1 MESGQR
7 DVALRE
13 AEVPMVDPEVVRQIH
28 ALRSLCWGSKR
39 IAKEL
44 GVTRNTVKRYLRGGQ
59 AAKTQQ
65 RPSARCLDDAG
76 RHRALEL
83 FDGVAEGNAVVVRRL
98 LRQEGTESGLR
109 TVQRVVEEQR
119 RSRRAAQA
127 ATVRFE
133 TAPGHQLQIDF
144 GEKRVRIAG
153 ALVRVYLFVAVLAYS
168 RRIYVRA
175 GLSQRQD
182 DWREGL
188 VGAFRQFG
196 GLTQTLLMDN
206 AGALVIGRDAQT
218 QTATLHPTFAQFC
231 RDWGVE
237 ARVCRPYRAR
247 TKGKTESGVK
257 YVKRNAL
264 AGLEFVS
271 FAALEAHLG
280 QWMHDADE
288 RIHGTTHEVPRV
300 RFEAAE
306 RTALRPLPKQPL
318 PVRERRLQ
326 RRVATDCLI
335 DVDTVRYSVPHRLVR
350 ETVEVLVGED
360 TVRIFFGADEVAQ
373 HHRSREPHARVVD
386 RAHYHG
392 LWRRTEAAADT
403 ATAVETFGRSLA
415 DYAAVVEGG
424 AA

>member
-7 DVALRE
+7 DVALRG

-28 ALRSLCWGSKR
+28 ALRSLRWGSKR

-44 GVTRNTVKRYLRGGQ
+44 GVTRNTVKRYLRGGD
-59 AAKTQQ
+59 AAQTQR
-65 RPSARCLDDAG
+65 RPSARHLDDSG
-76 RHRALEL
+76 RRRAVEL
-83 FDGVAEGNAVVVRRL
+83 FDGAAEGNAVVVQRL
-98 LRQEGTESGLR
+98 LRQEGTEAGLR
-109 TVQRVVEEQR
+109 TVQRAVEER
-119 RSRRAAQA
+119 RRGRRAAQA

-133 TAPGHQLQIDF
+133 TAPGHQLQVDF

-153 ALVRVYLFVAVLAYS
+153 AVVRVYLFVAVLAYS

-188 VGAFRQFG
+188 AGAFRHFG
-196 GLTQTLLMDN
+196 GLTQTLLLDN
-206 AGALVIGRDAQT
+206 AGALVVGRDAQT
-218 QTATLHPTFAQFC
+218 GTATLHPTFAQFC

-271 FAALEAHLG
+271 FAALDAHLG
-280 QWMHDADE
+280 QWMLDADE
-288 RIHGTTHEVPRV
+288 RIHGTTHEAPRL

-306 RTALRPLPKQPL
+306 RTALRALPKQPL

-326 RRVATDCLI
+326 RRVATDCLV

-360 TVRIFFGADEVAQ
+360 AVRIFFGADEVAL
-373 HHRSREPHARVVD
+373 HRRSREPHARVVEP
-386 RAHYHG
+386 AHYEG
-392 LWRRTEAAADT
+392 LWRRAEAATEAAP
-403 ATAVETFGRSLA
+403 AVETFGRRLA

>member
-1 MESGQR
+1 MESEQQV
-7 DVALRE
+7 VALRE

-28 ALRSLCWGSKR
+28 ALRSLRWGSKR

-59 AAKTQQ
+59 VAETQR
-65 RPSARCLDDAG
+65 RPSARCLDEAA
-76 RHRALEL
+76 RRRALEL
-83 FDGVAEGNAVVVRRL
+83 FEGAAEGNAVVVQRL
-98 LRQEGTESGLR
+98 LRQEGDEAGLR
-109 TVQRVVEEQR
+109 TVQRAVEEQR
-119 RSRRAAQA
+119 RAKRAAQA

-133 TAPGHQLQIDF
+133 TAPGHQMQIDF

-153 ALVRVYLFVAVLAYS
+153 VVVRVYLFVAVLAYS
-168 RRIYVRA
+168 RCIYVRA
-175 GLSQRQD
+175 LLSQRQD

-188 VGAFRQFG
+188 VGAFRHFS
-196 GLTQTLLMDN
+196 GLTQTLLLDN
-206 AGALVIGRDAQT
+206 AGALVVGRDAQT
-218 QTATLHPTFAQFC
+218 QKATLHPAFAQFC

-280 QWMHDADE
+280 QWMLDADE
-288 RIHGTTHEVPRV
+288 RLHGTTHEVPRV

-306 RTALRPLPKQPL
+306 RAALRPLPKQPL
-318 PVRERRLQ
+318 AVRERRLQ
-326 RRVATDCLI
+326 RRVATDCLV

-350 ETVEVLVGED
+350 QTVEVLVGED
-360 TVRIFFGADEVAQ
+360 SVRIFFGADEVAV
-373 HHRSREPHARVVD
+373 HRRVREPHARVVD
-386 RAHYHG
+386 PAHYEG
-392 LWRRTEAAADT
+392 LWRRAEAPTEAAP
-403 ATAVETFGRSLA
+403 VETFGRRLA
-415 DYAAVVEGG
+415 DYAAIVEGG